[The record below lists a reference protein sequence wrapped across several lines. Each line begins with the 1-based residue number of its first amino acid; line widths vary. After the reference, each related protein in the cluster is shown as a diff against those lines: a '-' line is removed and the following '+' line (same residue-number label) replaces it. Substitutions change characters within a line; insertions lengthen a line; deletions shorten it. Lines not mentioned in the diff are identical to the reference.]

1 MASRRVDTLKV
12 PGGILHYEVQGSGP
26 VLLII
31 PGMPA
36 DAGFYSVLAR
46 QLADTYTVVAYDPRG
61 ISRSRLDG
69 PPEEQRVEVHADDAH
84 RILDTVAAGPAHVL
98 TDSISGL
105 VGLQLAASEPG
116 QVHTLV
122 AFEPPVIELL
132 ADRERWRAF
141 IEELHDT
148 YQREGVGAAG
158 QKFGEA
164 VGLTGG
170 GEPDESEPQGE
181 PDPEVMA
188 AMARMG
194 ENMTRQPCRPRG
206 LPAALAQPPGDHHLV
221 ALAQGLGAVV
231 GRTGP
236 SRARWRRSGAVGR
249 PGTPCS
255 GPPWPPARP

>member
-1 MASRRVDTLKV
+1 MRSK
-12 PGGILHYEVQGSGP
+12 GP

-36 DAGFYSVLAR
+36 DAGFYSVLTR

-69 PPEEQRVEVHADDAH
+69 PPEDQRVEVHADDAH
-84 RILDTVAAGPAHVL
+84 QILDRVAAGPAHVL

-132 ADRERWRAF
+132 ADREWWRAV

-148 YQREGVGAAG
+148 YQQEGVGAAG
-158 QKFGEA
+158 QKFGAA

-170 GEPDESEPQGE
+170 GEPDEPEPQGE

-194 ENMTRQPCRPRG
+194 ENMDFWLAHVMRPSFLGYAPDIAKLRAGPTRIVVAIGDASGPRQMMYQ
-206 LPAALAQPPGDHHLV
+206 ATHALAGQLGTSPVAVPGDHEAVTRHPQAFAAILSQV
-221 ALAQGLGAVV
+221 LG
-231 GRTGP
+231 G
-236 SRARWRRSGAVGR
+236 S
-249 PGTPCS
+249 
-255 GPPWPPARP
+255 